1 MTIVDWVLIGAV
13 IVFAWAGWRQGFVA
27 GALSFAGFLGGGI
40 LAALLLP
47 RIVTGFTDNT
57 VLRAAIVVIG
67 VLVIAVLGQ
76 AIASFI
82 GRRLRGLISWTPIR
96 FVDSLAGAALAV
108 FALIV
113 IAWIIASVLAFLP
126 QVPFSAQV
134 QSSVIIGQIDRSM
147 PSQVRE
153 AFRGLRTMV
162 GTADVPHVFS
172 VLGSGSGPEVS
183 LPDAAAALGIGV
195 TDARPSIVRVTGRT
209 EECREQVSGSGFV
222 YDTGYVLTNAHVVAG
237 VIDVRVQQRPSSPVL
252 AATVVAFDPKLDVAV
267 LHVPALNAPALD
279 LRTDLAKTGDEAVA
293 AGFPGGGPYT
303 ATPVRIKDSF
313 TAQGDDIY
321 GSSGVDREVYS
332 FRGTIKQG
340 DSGGPL
346 LTKSGQVLGMVFAS
360 GADESG
366 YAITTNALRAEAGGA
381 IGDTTPVATG
391 SCRIHE

>member
-40 LAALLLP
+40 AAALFLP
-47 RIVTGFTDNT
+47 RLVAGLTDNA
-57 VLRAAIVVIG
+57 VLRAAIVIIG
-67 VLVIAVLGQ
+67 VIVIAIIGQ
-76 AIASFI
+76 AVASML

-96 FVDSLAGAALAV
+96 FVDSLAGAGLAIV
-108 FALIV
+108 ALIV
-113 IAWIIASVLAFLP
+113 IAWIIASVLAFQP

-134 QSSVIIGQIDRSM
+134 QNSAIIGQIDRTM
-147 PSQVRE
+147 PPQVRE

-183 LPDAAAALGIGV
+183 LPDAAVALGIGV
-195 TDARPSIVRVTGRT
+195 TDARPSVVRVTGRT

-222 YDTGYVLTNAHVVAG
+222 YESGYVLTNAHVVAG
-237 VIDVRVQQRPSSPVL
+237 VIDVRVQQRASSPVL

-267 LHVPALNAPALD
+267 LHVPSLDAPALS
-279 LRTDLAKTGDEAVA
+279 LRTDLAQTGDEAVA
-293 AGFPGGGPYT
+293 AGFPGGGPYA

-321 GSSGVDREVYS
+321 GASGVDREVYS
-332 FRGTIKQG
+332 FRGAIEQG

-346 LTKSGQVLGMVFAS
+346 LTKSGDVLGMVFAS
-360 GADESG
+360 GADETG
-366 YAITTNALRAEAGGA
+366 YAITTNALRTTAGDA
-381 IGDTTPVATG
+381 IGEKTPVATG